1 MIIQDAGLQPLSM
14 GNMTIYR
21 VSLILWMKLLD
32 SSDKL
37 QELKLTNQIS

>member
-1 MIIQDAGLQPLSM
+1 MIIQDAGLQQLSM

-21 VSLILWMKLLD
+21 ESQILWMKLLD